1 LPLPP
6 ACLPALRATGD
17 AAVDTTMA
25 EVKQYCVILT
35 TCSNREEAERLARLL
50 VESRLA
56 ACVQMTGVTSF
67 YEWDGALNRDDEQL
81 LLIKAP
87 SASYGKIEE
96 FISRNHSYDVP
107 EIIRVPVTAGSEA
120 YLNWIDAVTE

>member
-1 LPLPP
+1 
-6 ACLPALRATGD
+6 
-17 AAVDTTMA
+17 MA
-25 EVKQYCVILT
+25 EARQYCVILT
-35 TCSNREEAERLARLL
+35 TCPDREEGEQLARLL

-87 SASYGKIEE
+87 SSSYREIETV
-96 FISRNHSYDVP
+96 ISRNHPYDVP
-107 EIIRVPVTAGSEA
+107 EIIRIPVTAGSQR
-120 YLNWIDAVTE
+120 YLRWIDTVTK

>member
-1 LPLPP
+1 
-6 ACLPALRATGD
+6 
-17 AAVDTTMA
+17 MA
-25 EVKQYCVILT
+25 QAKEYCAILT
-35 TCSNREEAERLARLL
+35 TCANREEAEHLARLL

-107 EIIRVPVTAGSEA
+107 EIVQIPIREGSKA
-120 YLNWIDAVTE
+120 YLKWIDTVTE

>member
-1 LPLPP
+1 
-6 ACLPALRATGD
+6 
-17 AAVDTTMA
+17 MA
-25 EVKQYCVILT
+25 EAGQYCVILT
-35 TCSNREEAERLARLL
+35 TCPDREEGERLARLL

-87 SASYGKIEE
+87 SSSYGKIETV
-96 FISRNHSYDVP
+96 ISRNHRYDVP
-107 EIIRVPVTAGSEA
+107 EIIRIPVTAGSER
-120 YLNWIDAVTE
+120 YLRWIDAVTK